1 MNLSRENSQ
10 LNQNR
15 LNEKKFQT
23 SSNQIANMTA
33 ENKNKQL
40 LKKSQVVQ
48 NESVL
53 DDQSIQRISITL
65 NNPTKT
71 TKNSQSNPQ

>member
-1 MNLSRENSQ
+1 MNLSRDNSQ

-33 ENKNKQL
+33 ENKNK
-40 LKKSQVVQ
+40 
-48 NESVL
+48 
-53 DDQSIQRISITL
+53 
-65 NNPTKT
+65 
-71 TKNSQSNPQ
+71 